1 MTRSIR
7 GRARHHRYE
16 VATPQKKT
24 GTIEMSLSD
33 AEIQKI
39 AWLAR
44 IEIND
49 ADIAGYAQ
57 DLSGILDLIEQ
68 MNEADTSSVTPM
80 AHPLAQAQRLRP
92 DVVTEENQRELF
104 QSLAP
109 QVESGL
115 YLVPKVIE

>member
-1 MTRSIR
+1 
-7 GRARHHRYE
+7 
-16 VATPQKKT
+16 
-24 GTIEMSLSD
+24 MSLSD
-33 AEIQKI
+33 AEVRKI

-44 IEIND
+44 IEIKED
-49 ADIAGYAQ
+49 AIAAYGR

-68 MNEADTSSVTPM
+68 MNAADTSAVTPM

-92 DVVTEENQRELF
+92 DVVTEENQRDLF

-109 QVESGL
+109 QVESRL

>member
-1 MTRSIR
+1 
-7 GRARHHRYE
+7 
-16 VATPQKKT
+16 
-24 GTIEMSLSD
+24 MSLSD
-33 AEIQKI
+33 AEVRKI

-44 IEIND
+44 IEIKDD
-49 ADIAGYAQ
+49 AIAAYAR

-68 MNEADTSSVTPM
+68 MNEADTSDVIPM